1 MFDLAGK
8 IAVVTGG
15 SRGIGRATSVA
26 LAEAGAHVL
35 VNYRSN
41 EAAAKETLALIEKVG
56 GQGELLGFDVADPES
71 VDRGIKDAIK
81 RHGRIDILVNNAGI
95 SIDQLLLRVSQKDLD
110 LTWATNVNG
119 PIYCAKACIRPMM
132 KKRWGRII
140 NLSSVV
146 GESGNAGQVVYSS
159 SKAALLGL
167 TRTLAREYASRGIT
181 VNAVAPGFIET
192 DMTADLPDAGRQSIV
207 DQTPLGRI
215 GRPEEVAAAV
225 VFLASEEAS
234 YITGQVVRV
243 NGGMH
248 V

>member
-1 MFDLAGK
+1 VFDLAGK
-8 IAVVTGG
+8 VAIVTGG

-26 LAEAGAHVL
+26 LARAGAHVV
-35 VNYRSN
+35 VNFRSN
-41 EAAAKETLALIEKVG
+41 EEAAKETLRLMEEAG
-56 GQGELLGFDVADPES
+56 GRGEIRGFDVSDANA
-71 VDRGIKDAIK
+71 VDGTIKDIAG

-95 SIDQLLLRVSQKDLD
+95 SIDQLLLRVSAEDLEM
-110 LTWATNVNG
+110 TWATNVNG
-119 PIYCAKACIRPMM
+119 AVFCAKACIRPMM

-146 GESGNAGQVVYSS
+146 AESGNAGQVVYAS

-192 DMTADLPDAGRQSIV
+192 EMTADLPDEAMQSIL

-215 GRPEEVAAAV
+215 GLPEEVAAAV

-234 YITGQVVRV
+234 YITGQVLRV

>member
-15 SRGIGRATSVA
+15 SRGIGRATSIA
-26 LAEAGAHVL
+26 LAQAGAHVL
-35 VNYRSN
+35 VNFRSN
-41 EAAAKETLALIEKVG
+41 EEAAKETLRLIEEAG

-71 VDRGIKDAIK
+71 VDHAIK
-81 RHGRIDILVNNAGI
+81 EAIDRHGRIDILVNNAGI
-95 SIDQLLLRVSQKDLD
+95 SIDRLLLRVSVKDLET
-110 LTWATNVNG
+110 TWATNVNG
-119 PIYCAKACIRPMM
+119 ALFCAKACIRPMM

-146 GESGNAGQVVYSS
+146 GESGNAGQVVYSA

-181 VNAVAPGFIET
+181 VNAVAPGFVET
-192 DMTADLPDAGRQSIV
+192 DMTADLPDEAKQGII

-215 GRPEEVAAAV
+215 GRPEEVAATV

>member
-15 SRGIGRATSVA
+15 SRGIGRATSIA
-26 LAEAGAHVL
+26 LAEAGALVL

-41 EAAAKETLALIEKVG
+41 EEAAKQTLSLIEEAG
-56 GQGELLGFDVADPES
+56 GQAELVCFDVADPES
-71 VDRGIKDAIK
+71 VDRGLKAAIE

-95 SIDQLLLRVSQKDLD
+95 SIDQLLLRISPKDLD

-146 GESGNAGQVVYSS
+146 AESGNPGQ
-159 SKAALLGL
+159 
-167 TRTLAREYASRGIT
+167 
-181 VNAVAPGFIET
+181 AV
-192 DMTADLPDAGRQSIV
+192 
-207 DQTPLGRI
+207 
-215 GRPEEVAAAV
+215 
-225 VFLASEEAS
+225 
-234 YITGQVVRV
+234 
-243 NGGMH
+243 
-248 V
+248 